1 MKNKK
6 IIILFVIL
14 FCLVIIGGYFGIRY
28 VKNREENTEV
38 EEYVPEEEI
47 TEEQYRQTIVSL
59 FFANKET
66 GELTPEARMIDIK
79 EIMNEPYKVLMNML
93 IEGPKNEKFAKVIPD
108 GTKVLNINKEG
119 DTLTIDVSS
128 EFLNYDKNSDIAK
141 NNLIYSIV
149 NTMTELTEINHVK
162 FLING
167 EVNSDF
173 ADTYVR
179 K

>member
-6 IIILFVIL
+6 IFLLFLILFIL
-14 FCLVIIGGYFGIRY
+14 LLIGGYFGIKY
-28 VKNREENTEV
+28 VKDKKEEENIQ
-38 EEYVPEEEI
+38 EYTPEEEI

-59 FFANKET
+59 YFADKDT
-66 GELTPEARMIDIK
+66 GELLPEARMIDIK
-79 EIMNEPYKVLMNML
+79 EIINDPYNVLMNML
-93 IEGPKNEKFAKVIPD
+93 IEGPKNEKFTKVIPD
-108 GTKVLNINKEG
+108 GTKVLSINKEG
-119 DTLTIDVSS
+119 DTLTIDFSS
-128 EFLNYDKNSDIAK
+128 EFLNYDKNADIAK

-162 FLING
+162 FLVNG

-173 ADTYVR
+173 SDTYVR

>member
-1 MKNKK
+1 MKNRK
-6 IIILFVIL
+6 IFLLFLILFIL
-14 FCLVIIGGYFGIRY
+14 LLIGGYFGIKY
-28 VKNREENTEV
+28 VKDKKEEENIQ
-38 EEYVPEEEI
+38 EYTPEEEI

-59 FFANKET
+59 YFADKDT
-66 GELTPEARMIDIK
+66 GELLPEARMIDIK
-79 EIMNEPYKVLMNML
+79 EIINDPYNVLMNML
-93 IEGPKNEKFAKVIPD
+93 IEGPKNEKFTKVIPD

-119 DTLTIDVSS
+119 DTLTIDFSS
-128 EFLNYDKNSDIAK
+128 EFLNYDKNADIAK

-162 FLING
+162 FLVNG

-173 ADTYVR
+173 SDIYVR

>member
-1 MKNKK
+1 MKNRK
-6 IIILFVIL
+6 IFLLFLILFIL
-14 FCLVIIGGYFGIRY
+14 LLIGGYFGIKY
-28 VKNREENTEV
+28 IKDKKEEENIQ
-38 EEYVPEEEI
+38 EYTPEEEI

-59 FFANKET
+59 YFADKET
-66 GELTPEARMIDIK
+66 GELLPEARMIDIK
-79 EIMNEPYKVLMNML
+79 EIINDPYNVLMNML
-93 IEGPKNEKFAKVIPD
+93 IEGPKNEKFTKVIPD

-119 DTLTIDVSS
+119 DTLTIDFSS
-128 EFLNYDKNSDIAK
+128 EFLNYDKNADIAK

-162 FLING
+162 FLVNG

-173 ADTYVR
+173 SDTYVR

>member
-1 MKNKK
+1 MKNRK
-6 IIILFVIL
+6 IFLLFLILFIL
-14 FCLVIIGGYFGIRY
+14 LLIGGYFDIKY
-28 VKNREENTEV
+28 IKDKKEEENIQ
-38 EEYVPEEEI
+38 EYTPEEEI

-59 FFANKET
+59 YFADKET
-66 GELTPEARMIDIK
+66 GELLPEARMIDIK
-79 EIMNEPYKVLMNML
+79 EIINDPYNVLMNML

-108 GTKVLNINKEG
+108 GTKVLSINKEG
-119 DTLTIDVSS
+119 DTLTIDFSS
-128 EFLNYDKNSDIAK
+128 EFLNYDKNADIAK

-162 FLING
+162 FLVNG

-173 ADTYVR
+173 SDTYVR

>member
-1 MKNKK
+1 MKNRK
-6 IIILFVIL
+6 IFLLFLILFIL
-14 FCLVIIGGYFGIRY
+14 LLIGGYFGIKY
-28 VKNREENTEV
+28 VKDKKEEENIQ
-38 EEYVPEEEI
+38 EYTPEEEI

-59 FFANKET
+59 YFADKDT
-66 GELTPEARMIDIK
+66 GELLPEARMIDIK
-79 EIMNEPYKVLMNML
+79 EIINDPYNVLMNML
-93 IEGPKNEKFAKVIPD
+93 IEGPKNEKFTKVIPD

-119 DTLTIDVSS
+119 DTLTIDFSS
-128 EFLNYDKNSDIAK
+128 EFLNYDKNADIAK

-162 FLING
+162 FLVNG

-173 ADTYVR
+173 SDTYVR